1 MGTLKSHALPEMAAE
16 GMKGTKDTR
25 GTKSTK
31 GTPVAGT
38 RARPLRKRWP
48 LAAWIALIPMMLTVV
63 FAYLGTM
70 LWTARVSLSNSRTFP
85 SSDFAGFTQY
95 ARLFHNDRW
104 LVSLQHIAI
113 YGVCF
118 IVACLV
124 IGTLLAIFIDQRV
137 MAEGVLRTVFLYPY
151 AMSFVATGLVWQW
164 MLNPELGAQ
173 SLLHKLGFAHAR
185 FDWIVDQDW
194 VIYTIVIATVWQASG
209 LVMAV
214 MLAGL
219 RGIDDELWKA
229 ARIDG
234 IPRWRVYVSIVIP
247 MLGPSIST
255 AFVLLFVAVVKLFDA
270 VVAMTQGGPGT
281 ASEVPAKFI
290 MDYLFGR
297 ANIGLASAASI
308 VLLATV
314 LAILAP
320 FLYARSRASSRK
332 EV

>member
-1 MGTLKSHALPEMAAE
+1 MHALKLP
-16 GMKGTKDTR
+16 
-25 GTKSTK
+25 
-31 GTPVAGT
+31 AGGSKPQD
-38 RARPLRKRWP
+38 RPHPKPRHKP
-48 LAAWIALIPMMLTVV
+48 LNRRFSIAVWLALLPMLLTVV

-70 LWTARVSLSNSRTFP
+70 VWTARVSLSNSHTFP
-85 SSDFAGFTQY
+85 SNDFAGLTQY
-95 ARLFHNDRW
+95 VRLFHNDRW
-104 LVSLQHIAI
+104 LVSLQNIVI
-113 YGVCF
+113 YGACF
-118 IVACLV
+118 IVACMV
-124 IGTLLAIFIDQRV
+124 IGLLLAIFIDQRV
-137 MAEGVLRTVFLYPY
+137 VAEGALRTVFLYPY

-164 MLNPELGAQ
+164 ILNPALGAQ
-173 SLLHKLGFAHAR
+173 EVLHRMGFTHAR
-185 FDWIVDQDW
+185 FDWIVDQDL

-209 LVMAV
+209 LVMAL

-219 RGIDDELWKA
+219 RGIDEELWKA

-234 IPRWRVYVSIVIP
+234 IPRWRVYASIVVP

-255 AFVLLFVAVVKLFDA
+255 AFVLLFVMVVKLYDA

-290 MDYLFGR
+290 LDYLFGR

-320 FLYARSRASSRK
+320 FFYVRGRAALRGEK
-332 EV
+332 A